1 MSKDKLN
8 IGILTDVSFRKFAPT
23 KKNKRMVSMYANV
36 SQSDSSMHSGHTD
49 LIESSWV
56 DGIRKLETK
65 ARDLRDT
72 YTVPWFGET
81 EDDGGKP
88 KFVKR
93 DGMRLLPAGCITSYQ
108 DKLASL
114 KKKWESAVD
123 EFVNRWG
130 EIIEDS
136 RERLNGDFD
145 PTKYPSAQHIRSR
158 FQMRAEFMPMP
169 DNGRLPSYL
178 QDGMDDVYDER
189 VKAAGTELRIRLI
202 DKLKHLRDKCANVG
216 GESSGKFYT
225 SNVTNVLELCELL
238 PDMLIGDD
246 PELVKAIEDAKRML
260 DGLDADAIKSSEI
273 IAQDVRSKAS
283 AIASSLLI

>member
-23 KKNKRMVSMYANV
+23 KKNKKMVSMYASH
-36 SQSDSSMHSGHTD
+36 SQSDSSMHSGKTD

-56 DGIRKLETK
+56 SEIKSLETK
-65 ARDLRDT
+65 ARDLRDE

-81 EDDGGKP
+81 EDEGDGKP
-88 KFVKR
+88 KFVKK

-114 KKKWESAVD
+114 RKKWESAVD

-158 FQMRAEFMPMP
+158 FQMRTEFMPMP
-169 DNGRLPSYL
+169 DNSRLPSYL
-178 QDGMDDVYDER
+178 QDGMDDMYDDR
-189 VKAAGTELRIRLI
+189 VKAAGTELRIRLA

-216 GESSGKFYT
+216 GESAGKFYT

-283 AIASSLLI
+283 AIASSLI

>member
-1 MSKDKLN
+1 
-8 IGILTDVSFRKFAPT
+8 
-23 KKNKRMVSMYANV
+23 
-36 SQSDSSMHSGHTD
+36 MHSGKTD

-72 YTVPWFGET
+72 YTVPWIGET

-88 KFVKR
+88 KFVKK

-114 KKKWESAVD
+114 RKKWESAVD

-158 FQMRAEFMPMP
+158 FQMRTEFMPMP
-169 DNGRLPSYL
+169 DNSRLPSYL
-178 QDGMDDVYDER
+178 QDGMDDMYDER
-189 VKAAGTELRIRLI
+189 VKAAGTELRTRLI

-246 PELVKAIEDAKRML
+246 PELVKAIEDTKRML

-283 AIASSLLI
+283 AIASSLI